1 MKLDVLAIGAHPD
14 DVELSCAGIM
24 IKLVKQGRRIGL
36 LDLTGGEMGTRGSEE
51 IRAQEALDS
60 ARIMGASVRENLGL
74 PDGNIE
80 THLANRLKVI
90 QVIRRYKPDV
100 LIFPYQLE
108 RHPDHEHAFTLCRE
122 AWFAAGLARL
132 ETTDQGA
139 PQKAWRPRHYYNFM
153 QWYEFEPTFIV
164 DISDEFE
171 QRMQCV
177 HAFKSQFYNPQSR
190 EPATV
195 LSSPRFLKA
204 LEARMVHFGDR
215 IGVRYGEPLY
225 SVWPLKIN
233 DVFEL
238 NS

>member
-132 ETTDQGA
+132 GTTDQGA
-139 PQKAWRPRHYYNFM
+139 PQEAWRPRHYYNFM

-177 HAFKSQFYNPQSR
+177 HAFKSQFYNPESR

-195 LSSPRFLKA
+195 LSSPQFLKA